1 VRQKRKEV
9 AASVPS
15 RITRVPVGVPARRN
29 AVAEVVR
36 GGIWSR
42 ISSRAAPSKRERG
55 ESERGPSPGR
65 ASAVTRRRARRA
77 KRRRHVDPSPFKRQ
91 KIGRGP
97 GWRESAIHRSQLR
110 PKGGAAVAGP
120 GQPCKSGLATGS
132 YEGSLTMEGIPGSH
146 EPSSSRFDG
155 HGGLGGFLTVPST
168 GNHRSRRHGG
178 ALTPRT
184 EHARRSVSRGS
195 KRKRRQ
201 GCQRLGR
208 IGTVG
213 RQRPRSRSPSG
224 NGKNA
229 RLACSPVRELFVSNL
244 DPPKRGE
251 RCEALPSPV
260 KSRGSQSPR
269 GIHARESGGAI
280 RERTRCGCTQLRQ
293 GGRSRSDAFRVLPTV
308 RVARLGGGTSR
319 ALSQKEARSTV

>member
-1 VRQKRKEV
+1 MSKRRSL
-9 AASVPS
+9 AASSGRRSAEAQGGVRTPFTGRNFARKAERRSRDRVGLSGNRRSAPDPTKGPS
-15 RITRVPVGVPARRN
+15 R
-29 AVAEVVR
+29 
-36 GGIWSR
+36 W
-42 ISSRAAPSKRERG
+42 K
-55 ESERGPSPGR
+55 
-65 ASAVTRRRARRA
+65 ASQAVT
-77 KRRRHVDPSPFKRQ
+77 S
-91 KIGRGP
+91 
-97 GWRESAIHRSQLR
+97 HR
-110 PKGGAAVAGP
+110 
-120 GQPCKSGLATGS
+120 
-132 YEGSLTMEGIPGSH
+132 
-146 EPSSSRFDG
+146 SSRFDG

-244 DPPKRGE
+244 DPPK
-251 RCEALPSPV
+251 
-260 KSRGSQSPR
+260 
-269 GIHARESGGAI
+269 AR
-280 RERTRCGCTQLRQ
+280 
-293 GGRSRSDAFRVLPTV
+293 
-308 RVARLGGGTSR
+308 R
-319 ALSQKEARSTV
+319 AM